1 MTNPTVYIKTPK
13 GLEEMITRRHGLGL
27 KERKVLIL
35 VDGKR
40 DAAALSRLFD
50 DAPQRLDS
58 LAANGFIAPLTQ
70 PVAEPAAIAAPE
82 TAPPAQR
89 ASPRTEH
96 ERFDL
101 ARNFMLN
108 TINAYVGV
116 VASSLSESLEQSE
129 SIEDLRKLFFAWRDA
144 IELSRDGRK
153 ALPELE
159 KRLAALLS

>member
-40 DAAALSRLFD
+40 DTAALSRLFD

-82 TAPPAQR
+82 TAP
-89 ASPRTEH
+89 PRTEH